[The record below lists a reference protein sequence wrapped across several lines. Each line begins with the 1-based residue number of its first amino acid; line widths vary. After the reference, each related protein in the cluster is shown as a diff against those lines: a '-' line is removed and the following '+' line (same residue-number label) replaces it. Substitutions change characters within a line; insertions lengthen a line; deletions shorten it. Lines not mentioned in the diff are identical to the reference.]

1 MGPLL
6 PCHNNTDGVLHLSF
20 RLPCEQCLLAAYN
33 LDRHPCNCKHHDT
46 QVHDHEQLE
55 IVHPCLQR
63 LYSAA
68 SNCAEES
75 ALTEPKEELS
85 LESSSGAASTTL
97 HAADRTRDTSISPRW
112 WSDDLSPIETPSYR
126 PTLASKDSPEAEDV
140 GYSGRRFKSDQHD
153 QDPPAL
159 QQWRGPSQLRKSAA
173 RGLRYQ
179 RPHLQDDGDVQEAKI
194 VSQSKGPESA
204 ADSHD
209 RQRAGLQPYNK
220 ELQYS
225 MRAQESQ
232 NRALQQ
238 AHAQLQVQSS
248 TAAGMSMQHDKE
260 LITAMTDLQ
269 AMQESQLQLQESNA
283 GLQRDVTALTMQ
295 LGEVQGMLH
304 AKQQAGDDAVA
315 RCAIMSARI
324 ENLQGELADQTAS
337 LLAESALRS
346 ELQDNVRV
354 KDDAIAELEAS
365 REACQSQLKS
375 LQAETR
381 ELRYVREECEVAQA
395 QCKDF
400 QIKKNAIEARLVS
413 TLAG

>member
-1 MGPLL
+1 M
-6 PCHNNTDGVLHLSF
+6 CCTS
-20 RLPCEQCLLAAYN
+20 RLCCNAVHASWLFTILTGTTCSREHHAA
-33 LDRHPCNCKHHDT
+33 
-46 QVHDHEQLE
+46 QVHGHEQLE
-55 IVHPCLQR
+55 IVQPCLQDVNP
-63 LYSAA
+63 AT
-68 SNCAEES
+68 SNSAEEFTQ
-75 ALTEPKEELS
+75 AELMEKAS
-85 LESSSGAASTTL
+85 SESHSGTASTTL
-97 HAADRTRDTSISPRW
+97 HAVDRTRDTSMSPRW

-126 PTLASKDSPEAEDV
+126 PTLASKGSHEAEDV
-140 GYSGRRFKSDQHD
+140 SYSSRRFKPDQYD
-153 QDPPAL
+153 QDPQAVQQRPA
-159 QQWRGPSQLRKSAA
+159 QSRVRKSAA

-179 RPHLQDDGDVQEAKI
+179 RPRQQDNEIVQEAKI
-194 VSQSKGPESA
+194 AWQSEGLESA
-204 ADSHD
+204 TDSHE
-209 RQRAGLQPYNK
+209 RQRADLQLYNQ
-220 ELQYS
+220 ELQHS
-225 MRAQESQ
+225 LNAHGPQ
-232 NRALQQ
+232 NSALQQ
-238 AHAQLQVQSS
+238 AHAQLHVQSS
-248 TAAGMSMQHDKE
+248 DAAGMSMQHDKE
-260 LITAMTDLQ
+260 LIAARKDLQ
-269 AMQESQLQLQESNA
+269 AAQDSQRQLQESNA
-283 GLQRDVTALTMQ
+283 GLQRDVTAVTIQ
-295 LGEVQGMLH
+295 LGEVQGKLH
-304 AKQQAGDDAVA
+304 ANQQVGDDAVA